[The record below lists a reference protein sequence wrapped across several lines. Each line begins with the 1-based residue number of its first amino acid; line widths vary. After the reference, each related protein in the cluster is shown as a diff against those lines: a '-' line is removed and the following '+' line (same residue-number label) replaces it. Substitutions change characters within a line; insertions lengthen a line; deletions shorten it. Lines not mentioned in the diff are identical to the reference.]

1 MNNVANCLA
10 AVCRV
15 DAGAAGQ
22 AGYFCIASKP
32 LKACNSAG
40 LAIST
45 QGARP
50 INATDQRDPDE
61 AFGRVIGLLF
71 QCDGATGIGAGLLSI
86 SV

>member
-1 MNNVANCLA
+1 MNNVAIFRALLPCSCWRCGL
-10 AVCRV
+10 
-15 DAGAAGQ
+15 

-50 INATDQRDPDE
+50 INATDQRDLDE

-71 QCDGATGIGAGLLSI
+71 QCDGATGIGPELLSI